1 MIMVLLK
8 VVVDGATQRSG
19 FKSASFF
26 PQKALISFVKITPF
40 LWKNLK
46 RNPLLPPTVINN
58 YNTCQEVNCEDD
70 CKNVFVTD
78 VKYLVLLVTCVYLV
92 TTK

>member
-1 MIMVLLK
+1 MMMVLLK
-8 VVVDGATQRSG
+8 LVVDGAR

-40 LWKNLK
+40 LWRNLK
-46 RNPLLPPTVINN
+46 RNPLLHLPTVINN

-78 VKYLVLLVTCVYLV
+78 VKYKVLLVICFYLV